1 MFENTK
7 IKHSLAIGFGSVI
20 LLMAFLTIFGIN
32 RVQNID
38 KTLTAINEVNSVKQ
52 RYAINFR
59 GSVHDRAISLRDV
72 TLEPSKDGVKKS
84 VDEIITLD
92 NFYQESAIKLDQI
105 FSNAS
110 LVTSEEKNI
119 LDEIKE
125 IEASTLPIIEKVIR
139 LSDMGESKEANRVL
153 MTEAKPLFIK
163 WLKTINQFIDY
174 QEALNKTASV
184 EAKSV
189 ASGFSVLMQI
199 VLAIAILISVV
210 MAYLISSVI
219 LKKLGADPSD
229 LAKYAKK
236 LAKVTFQ
243 HKRRILQM

>member
-110 LVTSEEKNI
+110 LVTSEEKI
-119 LDEIKE
+119 YLM
-125 IEASTLPIIEKVIR
+125 R
-139 LSDMGESKEANRVL
+139 LKR
-153 MTEAKPLFIK
+153 
-163 WLKTINQFIDY
+163 LK
-174 QEALNKTASV
+174 L
-184 EAKSV
+184 
-189 ASGFSVLMQI
+189 
-199 VLAIAILISVV
+199 
-210 MAYLISSVI
+210 
-219 LKKLGADPSD
+219 D
-229 LAKYAKK
+229 LAYY
-236 LAKVTFQ
+236 
-243 HKRRILQM
+243 